1 MMRLWPALPALI
13 LALLLGAPLA
23 PAAAEGT
30 PAAGPAPGVRC
41 SDITPRNRAFFSG
54 IEATPIPAARGTAT
68 FPALEAGTPETYAL
82 PPGTPA
88 DEETVANIQN
98 VYQHLIAC
106 LNAGDYL
113 RLYALYTD
121 GYLVRNLSDVVL
133 SRVDATPAPVPA
145 STESNFDQ
153 VLGANVLADGRIAA
167 LVSTTNPLTGRVV
180 IFSILQ
186 EADDHLLIDEERVV
200 AAPNIPGTPSS

>member
-1 MMRLWPALPALI
+1 
-13 LALLLGAPLA
+13 
-23 PAAAEGT
+23 
-30 PAAGPAPGVRC
+30 
-41 SDITPRNRAFFSG
+41 
-54 IEATPIPAARGTAT
+54 
-68 FPALEAGTPETYAL
+68 
-82 PPGTPA
+82 
-88 DEETVANIQN
+88 
-98 VYQHLIAC
+98 
-106 LNAGDYL
+106 
-113 RLYALYTD
+113 
-121 GYLVRNLSDVVL
+121 
-133 SRVDATPAPVPA
+133 VPA